1 MTYGAQNFKPRYVSA
16 RDFRSLSKEL
26 SYDSAYD
33 LLQLLNSQTCFLL
46 LIKYVRNPCAALKSK
61 SGKFRSTIL
70 SEELSCLFDEQLS
83 PWALEQPK
91 KDIKITDRAFW
102 LNMSLSF

>member
-1 MTYGAQNFKPRYVSA
+1 MAHRISNQGMFPLVTFDLLVKNF
-16 RDFRSLSKEL
+16 

-61 SGKFRSTIL
+61 SRKFRSTIL

-83 PWALEQPK
+83 PWALERPQ